1 MKKLTIEIPDA
12 LSRKLARAAKQR
24 RVPSVALVRTA
35 IARELQHPMAGS
47 RAAPPASA
55 WDLSKDLCGS
65 LDSGRGDLSTNK
77 EYLKRMGR
85 EKYPY

>member
-12 LSRKLARAAKQR
+12 LSRKLARAAKKR
-24 RVPSVALVRTA
+24 RVPPVALVREALT
-35 IARELQHPMAGS
+35 EKVAGE
-47 RAAPPASA
+47 AALPPTVPGSM
-55 WDLSKDLCGS
+55 WDRIKDLCGS